1 MKLFK
6 FFITI
11 IPVLVFFSCS
21 EENQN
26 IELDFSQ
33 TDMLGNY
40 ANNIIKP
47 SISDYQ
53 TSVTTLDEKVK
64 AFVSNPTEET
74 YDAAGSAFINA
85 YQNWATIN
93 AFQYG
98 PALENAFLTSSNT
111 FPTNYTELEADI
123 EAEKLNLGAV
133 TANNKKGLPA
143 VDYLLF
149 KDDKTTV
156 IEAFKANAFRGE
168 YLNAVVTDLLTK
180 ATYVNDA
187 WAGDYASTF
196 AVNEGNDPSSSLSYI
211 VNEYNKAFERCKNQR
226 VGYPLG
232 KNSLSGKS
240 SPLSVEAYY
249 GANSLDLLR
258 RNITTLENVFKG
270 YDGVGLDDYLTAY
283 YNTGSIQEDL
293 SAKILNQF
301 AVINQKL
308 DNCQNPFSNH
318 IEAQDQTVEELYTEM
333 SKLVVMIKSEMPSAL
348 SVKIT
353 YQDSDGD

>member
-11 IPVLVFFSCS
+11 IPAFVFFSCS
-21 EENQN
+21 EENGN

-47 SISDYQ
+47 SISNYH
-53 TSVTTLDEKVK
+53 TSVASLDEKTK
-64 AFVSNPTEET
+64 SFVSAPTEET
-74 YDAAGSAFINA
+74 FDALSSAFLSA
-85 YQNWATIN
+85 YQNWATVN

-98 PALENAFLTSSNT
+98 PALENAFLASTNT
-111 FPTNYTELEADI
+111 FPTDYTELEADI
-123 EAEKLNLGAV
+123 VAENINLGSV
-133 TANNKKGLPA
+133 TSNNKKGLPA

-149 KDDKTTV
+149 KDGKTTV
-156 IEAFKANAFRGE
+156 IEAFKANSFRGE
-168 YLNAVVTDLLTK
+168 YLNAVVADLLTK

-187 WAGDYASTF
+187 WSGDYAATF
-196 AVNEGNDPSSSLSYI
+196 AINEGNDPSSSLSAI
-211 VNEYNKAFERCKNQR
+211 VNEYNKAYERCKNQR
-226 VGYPLG
+226 VGYALG
-232 KNSLSGKS
+232 KNSLSGRP
-240 SPLSVEAYY
+240 SPMSIEAYY
-249 GANSLDLLR
+249 SVNSLDLLK
-258 RNITTLENVFKG
+258 RNVTALENIFKG
-270 YDGVGLDDYLTAY
+270 NDGVGLDDYLTAY

-301 AVINQKL
+301 EVIHSKL
-308 DNCQNPFSNH
+308 DNCQSPFANH
-318 IEAQDQTVEELYTEM
+318 IEAQDETVEELYTEM